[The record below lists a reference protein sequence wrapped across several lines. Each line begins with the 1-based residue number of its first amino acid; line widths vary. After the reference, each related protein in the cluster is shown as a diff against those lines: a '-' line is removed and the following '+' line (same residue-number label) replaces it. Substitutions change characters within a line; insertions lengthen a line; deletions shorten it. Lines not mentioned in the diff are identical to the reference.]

1 MHVELFPREIP
12 IPDELA
18 KRIIENGRACIRE
31 SGVDRE
37 ILDKSRQGIFTDD
50 PKLKVFALCMARKS
64 EIIKENGEI
73 AVSVLREKFSPII
86 KDPIVIQKLIDRCA
100 LAKENPEE
108 TAFQFQ
114 QCFYR
119 NSPGHLSLTQVR
131 FNFNS

>member
-73 AVSVLREKFSPII
+73 AVSVLREKF
-86 KDPIVIQKLIDRCA
+86 
-100 LAKENPEE
+100 
-108 TAFQFQ
+108 
-114 QCFYR
+114 
-119 NSPGHLSLTQVR
+119 
-131 FNFNS
+131 